1 MIFQH
6 QGHAKAYSF
15 NDSQI
20 HVLQASAPQHLQAS
34 NQWLHWLNK

>member
-15 NDSQI
+15 NVSQI
-20 HVLQASAPQHLQAS
+20 HVLQAIARQPLQLAI
-34 NQWLHWLNK
+34 NDYIG